1 MVRMAAGGRA
11 PFPGA
16 FLRDEKII
24 NWRGVQS
31 ALTCLANCDGEWP
44 DGQISKN
51 LSSPVLKNISLNPS
65 GKSSLQARP
74 VPPEKGRIASR
85 HERAV
90 GCDGRDSVG
99 RAMGSQGGFS
109 RERSAGARTNDAAN
123 RLRQNSPDGTRP
135 GKTFGVRWSRTAKSC
150 GPGAPMLAS
159 SLAEMHPAQPGSRC
173 IINPRGDGGKKARSP
188 AIRFTHFE
196 GSKWCRI

>member
-1 MVRMAAGGRA
+1 MAAGGRA

-24 NWRGVQS
+24 SWRGVQS
-31 ALTCLANCDGEWP
+31 ALSCLANCDGKLP

-65 GKSSLQARP
+65 GKSSLQTRP

-99 RAMGSQGGFS
+99 RAMGSQGGSS

-123 RLRQNSPDGTRP
+123 RLRQNSLGGTRP
-135 GKTFGVRWSRTAKSC
+135 GKIFGARWSRTAKSC

-159 SLAEMHPAQPGSRC
+159 SVAEM
-173 IINPRGDGGKKARSP
+173 
-188 AIRFTHFE
+188 RFTRP
-196 GSKWCRI
+196 G

>member
-1 MVRMAAGGRA
+1 MSAACPVKRA
-11 PFPGA
+11 G
-16 FLRDEKII
+16 
-24 NWRGVQS
+24 QS
-31 ALTCLANCDGEWP
+31 RKCR
-44 DGQISKN
+44 
-51 LSSPVLKNISLNPS
+51 LSGFAEQTAAENDPT
-65 GKSSLQARP
+65 GKSPKTCPALLAKIFRLARRANHLYKLAP
-74 VPPEKGRIASR
+74 SHPTKGRIASR

-99 RAMGSQGGFS
+99 RATGSQGGSS

-159 SLAEMHPAQPGSRC
+159 SLAEMHPAQPGLRC
-173 IINPRGDGGKKARSP
+173 IINPQGDGGKKARSP
-188 AIRFTHFE
+188 GRAR
-196 GSKWCRI
+196 SKP

>member
-1 MVRMAAGGRA
+1 MGCHQV
-11 PFPGA
+11 
-16 FLRDEKII
+16 K
-24 NWRGVQS
+24 S
-31 ALTCLANCDGEWP
+31 ALPALQNYDGKLP

-51 LSSPVLKNISLNPS
+51 LSSPVGKNISLNPS
-65 GKSSLQARP
+65 GKSPLQARP

-99 RAMGSQGGFS
+99 RAMGSQGGSS

-123 RLRQNSPDGTRP
+123 RVRQNSPDGTRP

-159 SLAEMHPAQPGSRC
+159 SLAEMHPAQPDLRC
-173 IINPRGDGGKKARSP
+173 IVNPQGDGGKKARSP
-188 AIRFTHFE
+188 GRAR
-196 GSKWCRI
+196 SKP

>member
-1 MVRMAAGGRA
+1 MQHGQAARHL
-11 PFPGA
+11 P
-16 FLRDEKII
+16 
-24 NWRGVQS
+24 
-31 ALTCLANCDGEWP
+31 CLANHDGKQP
-44 DGQISKN
+44 VGQISKN
-51 LSSPVLKNISLNPS
+51 LSSPADKNISLNPS
-65 GKSSLQARP
+65 GKSPLQARP
-74 VPPEKGRIASR
+74 IPPEKGRIASR

-99 RAMGSQGGFS
+99 RAMRSQGGSS

-159 SLAEMHPAQPGSRC
+159 SLAEMHSAQPGLRC
-173 IINPRGDGGKKARSP
+173 IINPQGDGGKQARSP
-188 AIRFTHFE
+188 GRAR
-196 GSKWCRI
+196 SKP